1 MLKIELVR
9 KGHLAQVRSSTSF
22 PRPSSKNRN
31 LSDGRPLM
39 LLTARRGTREPV
51 GARLLTGLGVLVA
64 CNSALGEM
72 ALDIYDLL
80 HGWTDRPPSLD
91 DIWPPSQRKPHV
103 ESASPRHSSWPPT
116 TPLAPWTPHNQ
127 EKSEGQND
135 FGLPPGTDNHGGSVS
150 PPLMPN
156 GQNDVRPVR
165 NNQELSAAVVNLD
178 TPTNLAGPTNHP
190 ESNHESVGGLV
201 NLPVPIH
208 DSNFHLSELAA
219 PLDYASTHQPNWDP
233 GASAKSQHNPTPKIP
248 TSPRPIQAPS
258 LADETHDRNL
268 DHFRPSD
275 THVFPQSPAVSKRR
289 KPELSSKNPATDF
302 AAQKSPSAAHSE
314 LTDESSRIPPP
325 ALYTRSD
332 SLDHSRSPDI
342 DVLPQ
347 GPALSKR
354 RRLELSSENLAT
366 DFTAQKSPSVAN
378 SELTDE
384 SSKIPPSALY
394 ASSDPFIQNLA
405 LLQSR
410 RISEGGLLPETHRSS
425 THSAW
430 KGSAGWPVLNPTAS
444 ANNHVDDQVIG
455 SEVLK
460 FDRLVF
466 NANVFEDSSLMAT
479 DSMHADKIG
488 RMSSVIK
495 DLPEKIL
502 TLDNRRENIGAFM
515 NRFVYGRPFG
525 DSEAEPPRGGARLL
539 EGERQNARQG
549 FWMESIKALF
559 NFKEEWLEFWEKRS
573 GLDLH
578 ISFPK
583 IERDMFLDN
592 TNLFAL
598 YLFYVDMIDVVTEK
612 NHDSAKERDL
622 FERATAAFQ
631 KFRTT
636 EFFQARIKAQF
647 CNVKKKKGVGR
658 TQQFIK
664 HNPKSVLWYYL
675 EYWLSLPVHQHN
687 PSIRPRRDALFKGFF
702 NDVFSYS
709 IKNFHKR
716 LLEASSEA

>member
-135 FGLPPGTDNHGGSVS
+135 FGLPPGTGNHDGSVS

-165 NNQELSAAVVNLD
+165 NNQELPAAVANLV
-178 TPTNLAGPTNHP
+178 TPTNLAGPTYHP

-201 NLPVPIH
+201 NLPVPVH
-208 DSNFHLSELAA
+208 DSSFHLSELAA
-219 PLDYASTHQPNWDP
+219 PLDYASTYQPNWDP
-233 GASAKSQHNPTPKIP
+233 GASSKSQHNSSPKIHTP
-248 TSPRPIQAPS
+248 PRR
-258 LADETHDRNL
+258 TK
-268 DHFRPSD
+268 RP
-275 THVFPQSPAVSKRR
+275 PVSKRR
-289 KPELSSKNPATDF
+289 KLELSSKNLATDF
-302 AAQKSPSAAHSE
+302 AAQKSPSVAHSE
-314 LTDESSRIPPP
+314 PTDESSRIPPS
-325 ALYTRSD
+325 ALYARPSCEQETQARAILRKPSD
-332 SLDHSRSPDI
+332 
-342 DVLPQ
+342 
-347 GPALSKR
+347 GCA
-354 RRLELSSENLAT
+354 
-366 DFTAQKSPSVAN
+366 AQKSPSVAN

-410 RISEGGLLPETHRSS
+410 RISEG
-425 THSAW
+425 
-430 KGSAGWPVLNPTAS
+430 AS

-687 PSIRPRRDALFKGFF
+687 PSIRRRRDALFKGFF

>member
-302 AAQKSPSAAHSE
+302 AAQKSPS
-314 LTDESSRIPPP
+314 
-325 ALYTRSD
+325 
-332 SLDHSRSPDI
+332 
-342 DVLPQ
+342 
-347 GPALSKR
+347 
-354 RRLELSSENLAT
+354 
-366 DFTAQKSPSVAN
+366 VAN

-430 KGSAGWPVLNPTAS
+430 KGSAGWPVLTPQ
-444 ANNHVDDQVIG
+444 QVLIT
-455 SEVLK
+455 
-460 FDRLVF
+460 
-466 NANVFEDSSLMAT
+466 M
-479 DSMHADKIG
+479 SMT
-488 RMSSVIK
+488 R
-495 DLPEKIL
+495 
-502 TLDNRRENIGAFM
+502 
-515 NRFVYGRPFG
+515 
-525 DSEAEPPRGGARLL
+525 
-539 EGERQNARQG
+539 
-549 FWMESIKALF
+549 
-559 NFKEEWLEFWEKRS
+559 
-573 GLDLH
+573 
-578 ISFPK
+578 
-583 IERDMFLDN
+583 
-592 TNLFAL
+592 
-598 YLFYVDMIDVVTEK
+598 
-612 NHDSAKERDL
+612 
-622 FERATAAFQ
+622 
-631 KFRTT
+631 
-636 EFFQARIKAQF
+636 
-647 CNVKKKKGVGR
+647 
-658 TQQFIK
+658 
-664 HNPKSVLWYYL
+664 
-675 EYWLSLPVHQHN
+675 
-687 PSIRPRRDALFKGFF
+687 
-702 NDVFSYS
+702 
-709 IKNFHKR
+709 
-716 LLEASSEA
+716 

>member
-1 MLKIELVR
+1 KLYCMLKIELVR

-72 ALDIYDLL
+72 ASAPISGRHLATQPEEASRRVRQPTALQLASYYAPGTMDPTQSREI
-80 HGWTDRPPSLD
+80 GRPKRL
-91 DIWPPSQRKPHV
+91 RT
-103 ESASPRHSSWPPT
+103 SPR
-116 TPLAPWTPHNQ
+116 NR
-127 EKSEGQND
+127 
-135 FGLPPGTDNHGGSVS
+135 NHDGSVS

-165 NNQELSAAVVNLD
+165 NNQELPAAVANLV

-425 THSAW
+425 THPAW
-430 KGSAGWPVLNPTAS
+430 KGSAGWPVLTPQ
-444 ANNHVDDQVIG
+444 QVLITM
-455 SEVLK
+455 SMT
-460 FDRLVF
+460 RLVF

-687 PSIRPRRDALFKGFF
+687 PSIRRRRDALFKGFF